1 MSRKSAPQFVVKTLN
16 PKDEDSKYY
25 GTEPEFKE
33 QPTVEGRTSALTNGL
48 RWYSRFFGRKDAKE
62 LMIQYTEFKGNP
74 EQGKLLR
81 KVEDSEIAMSLCWLA
96 RMNMRGLVL
105 TDEEQS
111 KVNNELF
118 RVTETFT
125 NPQLA
130 KASMTSVAK
139 TDVKEVKE
147 TNRPNVQEIMRE
159 KASEV
164 AGELEGIFDEY
175 IKDGAKA
182 NHSFKII
189 DEVKKKNILSQH
201 ISIISDVW
209 KKKLAEFSLVLEG
222 KDSDLAQG
230 YAFLTKTQIKN
241 IIKFIEQVLSELNSY
256 ISVKKTTRAPRA
268 RKPISVEK
276 QVSKLKYLRAFKDE
290 ALKLDLISIHPTKLH
305 GASECYLYDTSK
317 RKLIYLCADEYSKTF
332 TVKGTTI
339 LGFDI
344 SKSQVKT
351 LRKPSESLPALMKL
365 GKPAGRKFFS
375 EIKAVGT
382 TPNGRTNENLI
393 ILKTF

>member
-1 MSRKSAPQFVVKTLN
+1 MSRKAVSQFVVKTLN

-33 QPTVEGRTSALTNGL
+33 QPTVEGRTSALSSGL

-62 LMIQYTEFKGNP
+62 LLIQYTEFKGNS

-105 TDEEQS
+105 TDEEQT
-111 KVNNELF
+111 KVNNELA
-118 RVTETFT
+118 RLTETYT

-130 KASMTSVAK
+130 KVSMTSVAK
-139 TDVKEVKE
+139 EEVKE

-182 NHSFKII
+182 SHSFKII

-222 KDSDLAQG
+222 KDSDLVQG
-230 YAFLTKTQIKN
+230 YAFLTKTQVKN
-241 IIKFIEQVLSELNSY
+241 IVKFIEQVLSELNSY

-268 RKPISVEK
+268 RKPVSVEK
-276 QVSKLKYLRAFKDE
+276 QVSKLKYLRSFKDE
-290 ALKLDLISIHPTKLH
+290 ALKLDLTSIHPTKLH
-305 GASECYLYDTSK
+305 GASEAWVYDTAK
-317 RKLIYLCADEYSKTF
+317 RKLHHYVADEYSKTF
-332 TVKGTTI
+332 TVKGNTI
-339 LGFDI
+339 LGFDTRN
-344 SKSQVKT
+344 SEMKT
-351 LRKPSESLPALMKL
+351 LRKPTEQLKEIMGS
-365 GKPAGRKFFS
+365 KPAARKYFKD
-375 EIKAVGT
+375 IKSVST
-382 TPNGRTNENLI
+382 VPNGRFNDNLI
-393 ILKTF
+393 ILKAF

>member
-1 MSRKSAPQFVVKTLN
+1 MSRKAVSQFVVKTLN

-33 QPTVEGRTSALTNGL
+33 QPTVEGRTSALSSGL

-62 LMIQYTEFKGNP
+62 LLIQYTEFKGNP

-105 TDEEQS
+105 TDEEQT
-111 KVNNELF
+111 KVNNELA
-118 RVTETFT
+118 RLTETFT
-125 NPQLA
+125 NPKLA
-130 KASMTSVAK
+130 KVSMTSVAK
-139 TDVKEVKE
+139 EEVKE
-147 TNRPNVQEIMRE
+147 TPTNRPNVQEIMRE

-182 NHSFKII
+182 SHNFKII

-222 KDSDLAQG
+222 KDSDLVQG
-230 YAFLTKTQIKN
+230 YAFLTKTQVKN

-268 RKPISVEK
+268 RKPVSVEK
-276 QVSKLKYLRAFKDE
+276 QVSKLKYMRTFKDE
-290 ALKLDLISIHPTKLH
+290 ALKLDLTSIHPTKLH
-305 GASECYLYDTSK
+305 GASEAWVYDTAK
-317 RKLIYLCADEYSKTF
+317 RKLHHYVADEYSKTF
-332 TVKGTTI
+332 TVKGNTI
-339 LGFDI
+339 LGFDTRN
-344 SKSQVKT
+344 SEMKT
-351 LRKPSESLPALMKL
+351 LRKPTEQLKEIMGS
-365 GKPAGRKFFS
+365 KPAARKYFKD
-375 EIKAVGT
+375 IKSVST
-382 TPNGRTNENLI
+382 TPNGRFNDNLI
-393 ILKTF
+393 ILKAF

>member
-1 MSRKSAPQFVVKTLN
+1 MSRKAVSQFVVKTLN

-33 QPTVEGRTSALTNGL
+33 QPTVEKRTSALSNGL

-62 LMIQYTEFKGNP
+62 FLIQYTEFKGNI

-81 KVEDSEIAMSLCWLA
+81 KVEDNEIAMSLCWLA

-105 TDEEQS
+105 SDEEQT
-111 KVNNELF
+111 KLNNELT
-118 RVTETFT
+118 RLTETFT

-182 NHSFKII
+182 NHNFKII

-201 ISIISDVW
+201 ISIIGDVW
-209 KKKLAEFSLVLEG
+209 KKKLVEFSLVLEG
-222 KDSDLAQG
+222 KDGDLAQG
-230 YAFLTKTQIKN
+230 YAFLTKTQVKN

-256 ISVKKTTRAPRA
+256 ISVKKTARAPRA
-268 RKPISVEK
+268 RKPVSVEK
-276 QVSKLKYLRAFKDE
+276 QVSKLKYMRSFKDE

-305 GASECYLYDTSK
+305 GASEAWVYDTAK
-317 RKLIYLCADEYSKTF
+317 RKLHHYLADEYSKTF
-332 TVKGTTI
+332 TVKGNTI
-339 LGFDI
+339 LGFDTRN
-344 SKSQVKT
+344 SEMKT
-351 LRKPSESLPALMKL
+351 LRKPAEQLKEIMGS
-365 GKPAGRKFFS
+365 KPAARKYFK
-375 EIKAVGT
+375 EIKAVST
-382 TPNGRTNENLI
+382 TPNGRFNENLI
-393 ILKTF
+393 ILKAF

>member
-33 QPTVEGRTSALTNGL
+33 QPTVEGRTSALSNGL

-62 LMIQYTEFKGNP
+62 LLIQYTEFKGNP

-105 TDEEQS
+105 TTEEQT
-111 KVNNELF
+111 KVNNELT
-118 RVTETFT
+118 RLTETFT
-125 NPQLA
+125 NPKLA

-139 TDVKEVKE
+139 EEVKE
-147 TNRPNVQEIMRE
+147 TPTNRPNVQEIMRE

-182 NHSFKII
+182 SHSFKII

-209 KKKLAEFSLVLEG
+209 KKKLVEFSLVLEG

-268 RKPISVEK
+268 RKPVSVEK
-276 QVSKLKYLRAFKDE
+276 QVSKLKYLRSFKDE
-290 ALKLDLISIHPTKLH
+290 ALKLDLTSIHPTKLH
-305 GASECYLYDTSK
+305 GASECWVYDTAK
-317 RKLIYLCADEYSKTF
+317 RKLHHYVADEYSKTF
-332 TVKGTTI
+332 TVKGNTI
-339 LGFDI
+339 LGFDTRN
-344 SKSQVKT
+344 SEMKT
-351 LRKPSESLPALMKL
+351 LRKPAEQLKEIMGS
-365 GKPAGRKFFS
+365 KPAARKYFK
-375 EIKAVGT
+375 EIKAVAT
-382 TPNGRTNENLI
+382 TPNGRFNENLI
-393 ILKTF
+393 ILKAF

>member
-33 QPTVEGRTSALTNGL
+33 QPTVEGRTSALSNGL
-48 RWYSRFFGRKDAKE
+48 RWYSRFFSRKDAKE
-62 LMIQYTEFKGNP
+62 LLIQYTEFKGNP

-105 TDEEQS
+105 TDAEQT
-111 KVNNELF
+111 KVNNELT
-118 RVTETFT
+118 RLTETFT
-125 NPQLA
+125 NPKLA
-130 KASMTSVAK
+130 KASMTSV
-139 TDVKEVKE
+139 TKEEGKE
-147 TNRPNVQEIMRE
+147 TPTNRPNVQEIMRE
-159 KASEV
+159 KAAEV

-209 KKKLAEFSLVLEG
+209 KKKLVEFSLVLEG
-222 KDSDLAQG
+222 KDSDLVQG
-230 YAFLTKTQIKN
+230 YAFLTKTQVKN

-256 ISVKKTTRAPRA
+256 ISVKKTARAPRA
-268 RKPISVEK
+268 RKPVSVEK

-365 GKPAGRKFFS
+365 GKPAGRKFFN

-393 ILKTF
+393 ILKAF

>member
-1 MSRKSAPQFVVKTLN
+1 MSRKSAPHFVVKTLN

-33 QPTVEGRTSALTNGL
+33 QPTVEGRTSALSNGL

-62 LMIQYTEFKGNP
+62 LLIQYAEFKGNT

-105 TDEEQS
+105 TDEEQT

-118 RVTETFT
+118 RLTETFT

-182 NHSFKII
+182 SHNFKII

-222 KDSDLAQG
+222 KDSDLVQG
-230 YAFLTKTQIKN
+230 YAFLTKTQVKN
-241 IIKFIEQVLSELNSY
+241 VIKFIEQVLSELNSY

-268 RKPISVEK
+268 RKPVSVEK
-276 QVSKLKYLRAFKDE
+276 QVSKLKYMRTFKDE
-290 ALKLDLISIHPTKLH
+290 ALKLDLTSIHPTKLH
-305 GASECYLYDTSK
+305 GASEAWVYDTAK
-317 RKLIYLCADEYSKTF
+317 RKLHHYVADEYSKTF
-332 TVKGTTI
+332 TVKGNTI
-339 LGFDI
+339 LGFDTRN
-344 SKSQVKT
+344 SEMKT
-351 LRKPSESLPALMKL
+351 LRKPTEQLKEIMGS
-365 GKPAGRKFFS
+365 KPAARKYFKDIKSVSTVPTGRF
-375 EIKAVGT
+375 
-382 TPNGRTNENLI
+382 NENLI
-393 ILKTF
+393 ILKAF

>member
-1 MSRKSAPQFVVKTLN
+1 MSRKAVSQFVVKTLN

-33 QPTVEGRTSALTNGL
+33 QPTVEGRTSALSNGL

-62 LMIQYTEFKGNP
+62 LLIQYAEFKGNA

-105 TDEEQS
+105 TDEEQT
-111 KVNNELF
+111 KVNNELT
-118 RVTETFT
+118 RLTETYT
-125 NPQLA
+125 NPKLA
-130 KASMTSVAK
+130 KVSMTSVAK
-139 TDVKEVKE
+139 EEVKE
-147 TNRPNVQEIMRE
+147 TPTNRPNVQEIMRE

-182 NHSFKII
+182 SHSFKII

-201 ISIISDVW
+201 VYIISDVW
-209 KKKLAEFSLVLEG
+209 KKKLVEFSLVLEG
-222 KDSDLAQG
+222 KDGDLAQG
-230 YAFLTKTQIKN
+230 YAFLTKTQVKN

-268 RKPISVEK
+268 RKPVSVEK
-276 QVSKLKYLRAFKDE
+276 QVSKLKYMRSFKDE
-290 ALKLDLISIHPTKLH
+290 ALKLDLTSIHPTKLH
-305 GASECYLYDTSK
+305 GASECWVYDTAK
-317 RKLIYLCADEYSKTF
+317 RKLHHYVADEYSKTF
-332 TVKGTTI
+332 TVKGNTI
-339 LGFDI
+339 LGFDTRNSEMKI
-344 SKSQVKT
+344 
-351 LRKPSESLPALMKL
+351 LRKPTEQLKEIMGS
-365 GKPAGRKFFS
+365 KPAARKYFK
-375 EIKAVGT
+375 EIKAVST
-382 TPNGRTNENLI
+382 TPNGRFNENLI
-393 ILKTF
+393 ILKAF

>member
-1 MSRKSAPQFVVKTLN
+1 MSRKAVSQFVVKTLN

-33 QPTVEGRTSALTNGL
+33 QPTVEGRTSALSSGL

-62 LMIQYTEFKGNP
+62 LLIQYTEFKGNP

-81 KVEDSEIAMSLCWLA
+81 KVEDSEITMSLCWLA

-105 TDEEQS
+105 TDEEQT
-111 KVNNELF
+111 KVNNELA
-118 RVTETFT
+118 RLTETYT

-130 KASMTSVAK
+130 KVSMTSVAK
-139 TDVKEVKE
+139 EEVKE
-147 TNRPNVQEIMRE
+147 TSTNRPNVQEIMRE

-182 NHSFKII
+182 SHSFKII

-222 KDSDLAQG
+222 KDSDLVQG
-230 YAFLTKTQIKN
+230 YAFLTKTQVKN
-241 IIKFIEQVLSELNSY
+241 IVKFIEQVLSELNSY

-268 RKPISVEK
+268 RKPVSVEK
-276 QVSKLKYLRAFKDE
+276 QVSKLKYLRSFKDE
-290 ALKLDLISIHPTKLH
+290 ALKLDLTSVHPTKLH
-305 GASECYLYDTSK
+305 GASEAWVYDTAK
-317 RKLIYLCADEYSKTF
+317 RKLHHYVADEYSKTF
-332 TVKGTTI
+332 TVKGNTI
-339 LGFDI
+339 LGFDTRN
-344 SKSQVKT
+344 SEMKT
-351 LRKPSESLPALMKL
+351 LRKPTEQLKEIMGS
-365 GKPAGRKFFS
+365 KPAARKYFKD
-375 EIKAVGT
+375 IKSVST
-382 TPNGRTNENLI
+382 VPNGRFNDNLI
-393 ILKTF
+393 ILKAF

>member
-33 QPTVEGRTSALTNGL
+33 QPTVEGRTSALSSGL

-62 LMIQYTEFKGNP
+62 LLIQYTEFKGNP

-105 TDEEQS
+105 TDEEQT
-111 KVNNELF
+111 KVHNELV
-118 RVTETFT
+118 RLTETHT

-130 KASMTSVAK
+130 KVSMTSVAK
-139 TDVKEVKE
+139 EEVKE
-147 TNRPNVQEIMRE
+147 TPTNRPNVQEIMRE

-182 NHSFKII
+182 SHSFKII

-201 ISIISDVW
+201 ISIISDIW

-222 KDSDLAQG
+222 KDSDLVQG
-230 YAFLTKTQIKN
+230 YAFLTKTQVKN
-241 IIKFIEQVLSELNSY
+241 IVKFIEQVLSELNSY

-268 RKPISVEK
+268 RKPVSVEK
-276 QVSKLKYLRAFKDE
+276 QVSKLKYLRSFKDE
-290 ALKLDLISIHPTKLH
+290 ALKLDLTSIHPTKLH
-305 GASECYLYDTSK
+305 GASEAWVYDTAK
-317 RKLIYLCADEYSKTF
+317 RKLHHYVADEYSKTF
-332 TVKGTTI
+332 TVKGNTI
-339 LGFDI
+339 LGFDTRN
-344 SKSQVKT
+344 SEMKT
-351 LRKPSESLPALMKL
+351 LRKPTEQLKEIMGS
-365 GKPAGRKFFS
+365 KPAARKYFKD
-375 EIKAVGT
+375 IKAVST
-382 TPNGRTNENLI
+382 VPNGRFNENLI
-393 ILKTF
+393 ILKAF

>member
-1 MSRKSAPQFVVKTLN
+1 MSRKAVSQFVVKTLN

-33 QPTVEGRTSALTNGL
+33 QPTVEGRTSALSSGL

-62 LMIQYTEFKGNP
+62 LLIQYTEFKGNP
-74 EQGKLLR
+74 EQVKLLR

-105 TDEEQS
+105 TDEEQT
-111 KVNNELF
+111 KVNNELA
-118 RVTETFT
+118 RLTETYT

-130 KASMTSVAK
+130 KVSMTSVAK
-139 TDVKEVKE
+139 EEVKE

-182 NHSFKII
+182 SHSFKII

-222 KDSDLAQG
+222 KDSDLVQG
-230 YAFLTKTQIKN
+230 YAFLTKTQVKN
-241 IIKFIEQVLSELNSY
+241 IVKFIEQVLSELNSY

-268 RKPISVEK
+268 RKPVSVEK

-290 ALKLDLISIHPTKLH
+290 ALKLDLTSIHPTKLH
-305 GASECYLYDTSK
+305 GASEAWVYDTAK
-317 RKLIYLCADEYSKTF
+317 RKLHHYVADEYSKTF
-332 TVKGTTI
+332 TVKGNTI
-339 LGFDI
+339 LGFDTRN
-344 SKSQVKT
+344 SEMKT
-351 LRKPSESLPALMKL
+351 LRKPTEQLKEIMGS
-365 GKPAGRKFFS
+365 KPAARKYFKD
-375 EIKAVGT
+375 IKSVST
-382 TPNGRTNENLI
+382 VPNGRFNDNLI
-393 ILKTF
+393 ILKAF

>member
-1 MSRKSAPQFVVKTLN
+1 MSRKAVSQFVVKTLN

-33 QPTVEGRTSALTNGL
+33 QPTVEGRTSALSNGL

-62 LMIQYTEFKGNP
+62 LLIQYTEFKGNP

-105 TDEEQS
+105 TQEEQS
-111 KVNNELF
+111 KVNNELT
-118 RVTETFT
+118 RLTETFT
-125 NPQLA
+125 NPKLA

-139 TDVKEVKE
+139 TDAKEVKE

-164 AGELEGIFDEY
+164 AGELEGIFDEF

-182 NHSFKII
+182 SHGFKII

-209 KKKLAEFSLVLEG
+209 KKKLVEFSLVQEG
-222 KDSDLAQG
+222 KDGDLAQG
-230 YAFLTKTQIKN
+230 YAFLTKTQVKN

-268 RKPISVEK
+268 RKPVSVEK
-276 QVSKLKYLRAFKDE
+276 QVSKLKYMRTFKDE
-290 ALKLDLISIHPTKLH
+290 ALKLDLTSIHPTKLH
-305 GASECYLYDTSK
+305 GASECWVYDTAK
-317 RKLIYLCADEYSKTF
+317 RKLHHYVADEYSKTF
-332 TVKGTTI
+332 TVKGNTI
-339 LGFDI
+339 LGFDTRN
-344 SKSQVKT
+344 SEMKT
-351 LRKPSESLPALMKL
+351 LRKPTEQLKEIMGS
-365 GKPAGRKFFS
+365 KPAARKYFKD
-375 EIKAVGT
+375 IKAVST
-382 TPNGRTNENLI
+382 VPTGRFNENLI
-393 ILKTF
+393 ILKAF

>member
-1 MSRKSAPQFVVKTLN
+1 VSQFVVKTLN

-33 QPTVEGRTSALTNGL
+33 QPTVEGRTSALSNGL

-62 LMIQYTEFKGNP
+62 LLIQYTEFKGNP

-105 TDEEQS
+105 TDEEQT
-111 KVNNELF
+111 KVNNELT
-118 RVTETFT
+118 RLTETYT
-125 NPQLA
+125 NPKLA
-130 KASMTSVAK
+130 KVSMTSVAK
-139 TDVKEVKE
+139 EEVKE
-147 TNRPNVQEIMRE
+147 TPTNRPNVQEIMRE

-164 AGELEGIFDEY
+164 AGELEGIFDEF

-182 NHSFKII
+182 SHSFKII

-201 ISIISDVW
+201 VYIISDVW

-222 KDSDLAQG
+222 KDSDLVQG
-230 YAFLTKTQIKN
+230 YAFLTKTQVKN

-268 RKPISVEK
+268 RKPVSVEK
-276 QVSKLKYLRAFKDE
+276 QVSKLKYMRSFKDE
-290 ALKLDLISIHPTKLH
+290 ALKLDLTSVHPTKLH
-305 GASECYLYDTSK
+305 GASECWVYDTAK
-317 RKLIYLCADEYSKTF
+317 RKLHHYVADEYSKTF
-332 TVKGTTI
+332 TVKGNTI
-339 LGFDI
+339 LGFDTRN
-344 SKSQVKT
+344 SEMKT
-351 LRKPSESLPALMKL
+351 LRKPTEQLKEIMGS
-365 GKPAGRKFFS
+365 KPAARKYFK
-375 EIKAVGT
+375 EIKAVST
-382 TPNGRTNENLI
+382 VPNGRFNENLI
-393 ILKTF
+393 ILKAF

>member
-1 MSRKSAPQFVVKTLN
+1 MSQFVVKTLN

-33 QPTVEGRTSALTNGL
+33 QPTVEGRTSALSSGL

-62 LMIQYTEFKGNP
+62 LLIQYTEFKGNP

-81 KVEDSEIAMSLCWLA
+81 KVEDSEITMSLCWLA

-105 TDEEQS
+105 TDEEQT
-111 KVNNELF
+111 KVNNELA
-118 RVTETFT
+118 RLTETFT
-125 NPQLA
+125 NPKLV
-130 KASMTSVAK
+130 KVSMTSVAK
-139 TDVKEVKE
+139 EEVKE
-147 TNRPNVQEIMRE
+147 TSTNRPNVQEIMRE

-182 NHSFKII
+182 SHSFKII

-222 KDSDLAQG
+222 KDSDLVQG
-230 YAFLTKTQIKN
+230 YAFLTKTQVKN
-241 IIKFIEQVLSELNSY
+241 IVKFIEQVLSELNSY

-268 RKPISVEK
+268 RKPVSVEK
-276 QVSKLKYLRAFKDE
+276 QVSKLKYLRSFKDE
-290 ALKLDLISIHPTKLH
+290 ALKLDLTSVHPTKLH
-305 GASECYLYDTSK
+305 GASEAWVYDTAK
-317 RKLIYLCADEYSKTF
+317 RKLHHYVADEYSKTF
-332 TVKGTTI
+332 TVKGNTI
-339 LGFDI
+339 LGFDTRN
-344 SKSQVKT
+344 SEMKT
-351 LRKPSESLPALMKL
+351 LRKPTEQLKEIMGS
-365 GKPAGRKFFS
+365 KPAARKYFKD
-375 EIKAVGT
+375 IKSVST
-382 TPNGRTNENLI
+382 VPNGRFNDNLI
-393 ILKTF
+393 ILKAF

>member
-1 MSRKSAPQFVVKTLN
+1 MSRKAVSQFVVKTLN

-33 QPTVEGRTSALTNGL
+33 QPTVEGRTSALSSGL

-62 LMIQYTEFKGNP
+62 LLIQYTEFKGNT

-105 TDEEQS
+105 TDEEQT
-111 KVNNELF
+111 KVHNELA
-118 RVTETFT
+118 RLTETYT

-130 KASMTSVAK
+130 KVSMTSVAK
-139 TDVKEVKE
+139 EDVKETS

-182 NHSFKII
+182 SHSFKII

-222 KDSDLAQG
+222 KDSDLVQG
-230 YAFLTKTQIKN
+230 YAFLTKTQVKN
-241 IIKFIEQVLSELNSY
+241 IVKFIEQVLSELNSY

-268 RKPISVEK
+268 RKPVSVEK
-276 QVSKLKYLRAFKDE
+276 QVSKLKYLRSFKDE
-290 ALKLDLISIHPTKLH
+290 ALKLDLTSIHPTKLH
-305 GASECYLYDTSK
+305 GASEAWVYDTAK
-317 RKLIYLCADEYSKTF
+317 RKLHHYVADEYSKTF
-332 TVKGTTI
+332 TVKGNTI
-339 LGFDI
+339 LGFDTRN
-344 SKSQVKT
+344 SEMKT
-351 LRKPSESLPALMKL
+351 LRKPTEQLKEIMGS
-365 GKPAGRKFFS
+365 KPAARKYFKD
-375 EIKAVGT
+375 IKAVST
-382 TPNGRTNENLI
+382 VPNGRFNENLI
-393 ILKTF
+393 ILKAF

>member
-1 MSRKSAPQFVVKTLN
+1 VSQFVVKILN

-33 QPTVEGRTSALTNGL
+33 QPTVEGRTSALSSGL

-62 LMIQYTEFKGNP
+62 LLIQYTEFKGNP

-105 TDEEQS
+105 TDEEQT
-111 KVNNELF
+111 KVNNELA
-118 RVTETFT
+118 RLTETYT

-130 KASMTSVAK
+130 KVSMTSVAK
-139 TDVKEVKE
+139 EEVKE
-147 TNRPNVQEIMRE
+147 TPTNRPNVQEIMRE

-182 NHSFKII
+182 SHSFKII

-222 KDSDLAQG
+222 KDSDLVQG
-230 YAFLTKTQIKN
+230 YAFLTKTQVKN
-241 IIKFIEQVLSELNSY
+241 IVKFIEQVLSELNSY

-268 RKPISVEK
+268 RKPVSVEK
-276 QVSKLKYLRAFKDE
+276 QVSKLKYLRSFKDE
-290 ALKLDLISIHPTKLH
+290 ALKLDLTSVHPTKLH
-305 GASECYLYDTSK
+305 GASEAWVYDTAK
-317 RKLIYLCADEYSKTF
+317 RKLHHYVADEYSKTF
-332 TVKGTTI
+332 TVKGNTI
-339 LGFDI
+339 LGFDTRN
-344 SKSQVKT
+344 SEMKT
-351 LRKPSESLPALMKL
+351 LRKPTEQLKEIMGS
-365 GKPAGRKFFS
+365 KPAARKYFKD
-375 EIKAVGT
+375 IKSVST
-382 TPNGRTNENLI
+382 VPNGRFNDNLI
-393 ILKTF
+393 ILKAF

>member
-1 MSRKSAPQFVVKTLN
+1 MSRKAVSQFVVKTLN

-62 LMIQYTEFKGNP
+62 LLIQYTEFKGNP

-81 KVEDSEIAMSLCWLA
+81 KVEDGEIAMSLCWLA

-105 TDEEQS
+105 TDEEQT

-118 RVTETFT
+118 RLTETFT

-182 NHSFKII
+182 SHSFKII

-201 ISIISDVW
+201 VYIISDVW

-222 KDSDLAQG
+222 KDGDLAQG

-268 RKPISVEK
+268 RKPVSVEK
-276 QVSKLKYLRAFKDE
+276 QVSNLKYMRTFKDE
-290 ALKLDLISIHPTKLH
+290 ALKLDLTSVHPTKLH
-305 GASECYLYDTSK
+305 GASECWAYDTAK
-317 RKLIYLCADEYSKTF
+317 RKLHHYVADEYSKTF
-332 TVKGTTI
+332 TVKGNTL
-339 LGFDI
+339 LGFDTRN
-344 SKSQVKT
+344 SEMKT
-351 LRKPSESLPALMKL
+351 LRKPTEQLKEIMGS
-365 GKPAGRKFFS
+365 KPAARKYFKD
-375 EIKAVGT
+375 IKAVST
-382 TPNGRTNENLI
+382 VPNGRFNENLI
-393 ILKTF
+393 ILKAF

>member
-1 MSRKSAPQFVVKTLN
+1 MSRKAVSQFVVKTLN

-33 QPTVEGRTSALTNGL
+33 QPTVEGRTSALSSGL

-62 LMIQYTEFKGNP
+62 LLIQYTEFKGNP

-105 TDEEQS
+105 TDEEQT
-111 KVNNELF
+111 KVHNELA
-118 RVTETFT
+118 RLTETYT

-130 KASMTSVAK
+130 KVSMTSVAK
-139 TDVKEVKE
+139 EDVKETS

-182 NHSFKII
+182 SHSFKII

-222 KDSDLAQG
+222 KDSDLVQG
-230 YAFLTKTQIKN
+230 YAFLTKTQVKN
-241 IIKFIEQVLSELNSY
+241 IVKFIEQVLSELNSY

-268 RKPISVEK
+268 RKPVSVEK
-276 QVSKLKYLRAFKDE
+276 QVSNLKYLRSFKDE
-290 ALKLDLISIHPTKLH
+290 ALKLDLTSVHPTKLH
-305 GASECYLYDTSK
+305 GASEAWVYDTAK
-317 RKLIYLCADEYSKTF
+317 RKLHHYVADEYSKTF
-332 TVKGTTI
+332 TVKGNTI
-339 LGFDI
+339 LGFDTRN
-344 SKSQVKT
+344 SEMKT
-351 LRKPSESLPALMKL
+351 LRKPTEQLKEIMGS
-365 GKPAGRKFFS
+365 KPAARKYFKD
-375 EIKAVGT
+375 IKSVST
-382 TPNGRTNENLI
+382 VPNGRFNDNLI
-393 ILKTF
+393 ILKAF

>member
-1 MSRKSAPQFVVKTLN
+1 MSRKAVSQFVVKTLN

-33 QPTVEGRTSALTNGL
+33 QPTVEGRTSALSSGL

-62 LMIQYTEFKGNP
+62 LLIQYTEFKGNT

-105 TDEEQS
+105 TDEEQT
-111 KVNNELF
+111 KVHNELV
-118 RVTETFT
+118 RLTETYT

-130 KASMTSVAK
+130 KVSMTSVAK
-139 TDVKEVKE
+139 EEVKE
-147 TNRPNVQEIMRE
+147 TPTNRPNVQEIMRE

-182 NHSFKII
+182 SHNFKII

-201 ISIISDVW
+201 ISVISDVW

-222 KDSDLAQG
+222 KDSDLVQG
-230 YAFLTKTQIKN
+230 YAFLTKTQVKN
-241 IIKFIEQVLSELNSY
+241 VIKFIEQVLSELNSY

-268 RKPISVEK
+268 RKPVSVEK
-276 QVSKLKYLRAFKDE
+276 QVSKLKYMRTFKDE
-290 ALKLDLISIHPTKLH
+290 ALKLDLTSIHPTKLH
-305 GASECYLYDTSK
+305 GASEAWVYDTAK
-317 RKLIYLCADEYSKTF
+317 RKLHHYVADEYSKTF
-332 TVKGTTI
+332 TVKGNTI
-339 LGFDI
+339 LGFDTRN
-344 SKSQVKT
+344 SEMKT
-351 LRKPSESLPALMKL
+351 LRKPTEQLKEIMGS
-365 GKPAGRKFFS
+365 KPAARKYFKD
-375 EIKAVGT
+375 IKAVST
-382 TPNGRTNENLI
+382 VPTGRFNENLI
-393 ILKTF
+393 ILKAF

>member
-1 MSRKSAPQFVVKTLN
+1 MSRKAVSQFVVKTLN

-33 QPTVEGRTSALTNGL
+33 QPSVEGRISALSSGL

-62 LMIQYTEFKGNP
+62 LLIQYTEFKGNP

-105 TDEEQS
+105 TDEEQT
-111 KVNNELF
+111 KVTNELA
-118 RVTETFT
+118 RLTETYT
-125 NPQLA
+125 NPKLA
-130 KASMTSVAK
+130 KVSMTSVAK
-139 TDVKEVKE
+139 EEVKE
-147 TNRPNVQEIMRE
+147 TPTNRPNVQEIMRE

-182 NHSFKII
+182 SHNFKII

-201 ISIISDVW
+201 VSIIGDVW
-209 KKKLAEFSLVLEG
+209 KKKLVEFSLVLEG

-230 YAFLTKTQIKN
+230 YAFLTKTQVKN

-268 RKPISVEK
+268 RKPVSVEK
-276 QVSKLKYLRAFKDE
+276 QVSKLKYMRTFKDE
-290 ALKLDLISIHPTKLH
+290 ALKLDLTSVHPTKLH
-305 GASECYLYDTSK
+305 GASECWVYDTAK
-317 RKLIYLCADEYSKTF
+317 RKLHHYVADEYSKTF
-332 TVKGTTI
+332 TVKGNTI
-339 LGFDI
+339 LGFDTRN
-344 SKSQVKT
+344 SEMKT
-351 LRKPSESLPALMKL
+351 LRKPTEQLKEIMGS
-365 GKPAGRKFFS
+365 KPAARKYFK
-375 EIKAVGT
+375 EIKAVST
-382 TPNGRTNENLI
+382 TPNGRFNENLI
-393 ILKTF
+393 ILKAF

>member
-1 MSRKSAPQFVVKTLN
+1 MSRKAVSQFVVKILN

-33 QPTVEGRTSALTNGL
+33 QPTVEGRTSALSSGL

-62 LMIQYTEFKGNP
+62 LLIQYTEFKGNP

-105 TDEEQS
+105 TDEEQT
-111 KVNNELF
+111 KVNNELA
-118 RVTETFT
+118 RLTETYT

-130 KASMTSVAK
+130 KVSMTSVAK
-139 TDVKEVKE
+139 EEVKE
-147 TNRPNVQEIMRE
+147 TPTNRPNVQEIMRE

-182 NHSFKII
+182 SHSFKII

-222 KDSDLAQG
+222 KDSDLVQG
-230 YAFLTKTQIKN
+230 YAFLTKTQVKN
-241 IIKFIEQVLSELNSY
+241 IVKFIEQVLSELNSY

-268 RKPISVEK
+268 RKPVSVEK
-276 QVSKLKYLRAFKDE
+276 QVSKLKYLRSFKDE
-290 ALKLDLISIHPTKLH
+290 ALKLDLTSVHPTKLH
-305 GASECYLYDTSK
+305 GASEAWVYDTAK
-317 RKLIYLCADEYSKTF
+317 RKLHHYVADEYSKTF
-332 TVKGTTI
+332 TVKGNTI
-339 LGFDI
+339 LGFDTRN
-344 SKSQVKT
+344 SEMKT
-351 LRKPSESLPALMKL
+351 LRKPTEQLKEIMGS
-365 GKPAGRKFFS
+365 KPAARKYFKD
-375 EIKAVGT
+375 IKSVST
-382 TPNGRTNENLI
+382 VPNGRFNDNLI
-393 ILKTF
+393 ILKAF

>member
-1 MSRKSAPQFVVKTLN
+1 MSRKAVSQFVVKTLN

-33 QPTVEGRTSALTNGL
+33 QPTVEGRTSALSSGL

-62 LMIQYTEFKGNP
+62 LLIQYTEFKGNP

-105 TDEEQS
+105 TDEEQT
-111 KVNNELF
+111 KVNNELA
-118 RVTETFT
+118 RLTETYT

-130 KASMTSVAK
+130 KVSMTSVAK
-139 TDVKEVKE
+139 EEVKE
-147 TNRPNVQEIMRE
+147 TPTNRPNVQEIMRE

-182 NHSFKII
+182 SHSFKII

-222 KDSDLAQG
+222 KDSDLVQG
-230 YAFLTKTQIKN
+230 YAFLTKTQVKN
-241 IIKFIEQVLSELNSY
+241 IVKFIEQVLSELNSY

-268 RKPISVEK
+268 RKPVSVEK
-276 QVSKLKYLRAFKDE
+276 QVSKLKYLRSFKDE
-290 ALKLDLISIHPTKLH
+290 ALKLDLTSIHPTKLH
-305 GASECYLYDTSK
+305 GASEAWVYDTAK
-317 RKLIYLCADEYSKTF
+317 RKLHHYVADEYSKTF
-332 TVKGTTI
+332 TVKGNTI
-339 LGFDI
+339 LGFDTRN
-344 SKSQVKT
+344 SEMKT
-351 LRKPSESLPALMKL
+351 LRKPTEQLKEIMGS
-365 GKPAGRKFFS
+365 KPAARKYFKD
-375 EIKAVGT
+375 IKSVST
-382 TPNGRTNENLI
+382 VPNGRFNDNLI
-393 ILKTF
+393 ILKAF

>member
-1 MSRKSAPQFVVKTLN
+1 MSRKAVSQFVVKILN

-33 QPTVEGRTSALTNGL
+33 QPTVEGRTSALSSGL

-62 LMIQYTEFKGNP
+62 LLIQYTEFKGNP

-105 TDEEQS
+105 TDEEQT
-111 KVNNELF
+111 KVHNELA
-118 RVTETFT
+118 RLTETYT

-130 KASMTSVAK
+130 KVSMTSVAK
-139 TDVKEVKE
+139 EEVKE
-147 TNRPNVQEIMRE
+147 TPTNRPNVQEIMRE

-182 NHSFKII
+182 SHSFKII

-222 KDSDLAQG
+222 KDSDLVQG
-230 YAFLTKTQIKN
+230 YAFLTKTQVKN
-241 IIKFIEQVLSELNSY
+241 IVKFIEQVLSELNSY

-268 RKPISVEK
+268 RKPVSVEK
-276 QVSKLKYLRAFKDE
+276 QVSKLKYLRSFKDE
-290 ALKLDLISIHPTKLH
+290 ALKLDLTSVHPTKLH
-305 GASECYLYDTSK
+305 GASEAWVYDTAK
-317 RKLIYLCADEYSKTF
+317 RKLHHYVADEYSKTF
-332 TVKGTTI
+332 TVKGNTI
-339 LGFDI
+339 LGFDTRN
-344 SKSQVKT
+344 SEMKT
-351 LRKPSESLPALMKL
+351 LRKPTEQLKEIMGS
-365 GKPAGRKFFS
+365 KPAARKYFKD
-375 EIKAVGT
+375 IKSVST
-382 TPNGRTNENLI
+382 VPNGRFNDNLI
-393 ILKTF
+393 ILKAF

>member
-1 MSRKSAPQFVVKTLN
+1 MSRKAVSQFVVKTLN

-33 QPTVEGRTSALTNGL
+33 QPTVEGRNSALTNGL

-62 LMIQYTEFKGNP
+62 LLIQYTEFKGNP

-105 TDEEQS
+105 TDEEQT

-118 RVTETFT
+118 RLTETFT

-130 KASMTSVAK
+130 KVSMTSVAK
-139 TDVKEVKE
+139 TDEKEVKE

-182 NHSFKII
+182 SHSFKII

-201 ISIISDVW
+201 VYIISDVW

-222 KDSDLAQG
+222 KDGDLAQG

-268 RKPISVEK
+268 RKPVSVEK
-276 QVSKLKYLRAFKDE
+276 QVSKLKYLRSFKDE
-290 ALKLDLISIHPTKLH
+290 ALKLDLTSVHPTKLH
-305 GASECYLYDTSK
+305 GASECWAYDTAK
-317 RKLIYLCADEYSKTF
+317 RKLHHYVADEYSKTF
-332 TVKGTTI
+332 TVKGNTL
-339 LGFDI
+339 LGFDTRN
-344 SKSQVKT
+344 SEMKT
-351 LRKPSESLPALMKL
+351 LRKPTEQLKEIMGS
-365 GKPAGRKFFS
+365 KPAARKYFKD
-375 EIKAVGT
+375 IKAVST
-382 TPNGRTNENLI
+382 VPNGRFNENLI
-393 ILKTF
+393 ILKAF

>member
-105 TDEEQS
+105 TDEEQT

-118 RVTETFT
+118 RLTETFT

-276 QVSKLKYLRAFKDE
+276 QVSKLKYQRTFKDE
-290 ALKLDLISIHPTKLH
+290 ALKLDLTSIHPTKLH
-305 GASECYLYDTSK
+305 GASEAWVYDTAK
-317 RKLIYLCADEYSKTF
+317 RKLHHYVADEYSKTL
-332 TVKGTTI
+332 TVKGNTL
-339 LGFDI
+339 LGFDTRN
-344 SKSQVKT
+344 SEMKT
-351 LRKPSESLPALMKL
+351 LRKPTEQLKEIMGS
-365 GKPAGRKFFS
+365 KPAARKYFKD
-375 EIKAVGT
+375 IKAVST
-382 TPNGRTNENLI
+382 VPNGRFNENLI
-393 ILKTF
+393 ILKAF

>member
-1 MSRKSAPQFVVKTLN
+1 MSRKAVSQFVVKTLN

-33 QPTVEGRTSALTNGL
+33 QPTVEGRTSALSNGL

-62 LMIQYTEFKGNP
+62 LLIQYTEFKGNP

-105 TDEEQS
+105 TDEEQT
-111 KVNNELF
+111 KVNNELT
-118 RVTETFT
+118 RLTETYT
-125 NPQLA
+125 NPKLA
-130 KASMTSVAK
+130 KVSMTSVAK
-139 TDVKEVKE
+139 EEVKE
-147 TNRPNVQEIMRE
+147 TPTNRPNVQEIMRE

-164 AGELEGIFDEY
+164 AGELEGIFDEF

-182 NHSFKII
+182 SHSFKII

-201 ISIISDVW
+201 VYIISDVW

-222 KDSDLAQG
+222 KDSDLVQG
-230 YAFLTKTQIKN
+230 YAFLTKTQVKN

-268 RKPISVEK
+268 RKPVSVEK
-276 QVSKLKYLRAFKDE
+276 QVSKLKYMRSFKDE
-290 ALKLDLISIHPTKLH
+290 ALKLDLTSVHPTKLH
-305 GASECYLYDTSK
+305 GASECWVYDTAK
-317 RKLIYLCADEYSKTF
+317 RKLHHYVADEYSKTF
-332 TVKGTTI
+332 TVKGNTI
-339 LGFDI
+339 LGFDTRN
-344 SKSQVKT
+344 SEMKT
-351 LRKPSESLPALMKL
+351 LRKPTEQLKEIMGS
-365 GKPAGRKFFS
+365 KPAARKYFK
-375 EIKAVGT
+375 EIKAVST
-382 TPNGRTNENLI
+382 VPNGRFNENLI
-393 ILKTF
+393 ILKAF

>member
-33 QPTVEGRTSALTNGL
+33 QPTVEGRTSALSNGL

-62 LMIQYTEFKGNP
+62 LLIQYTEFKGNP

-105 TDEEQS
+105 TTEEQT
-111 KVNNELF
+111 KVNNELT
-118 RVTETFT
+118 RLTETFT
-125 NPQLA
+125 NPKLA

-139 TDVKEVKE
+139 EEVKE
-147 TNRPNVQEIMRE
+147 TPTNRPNVQEIMRE

-182 NHSFKII
+182 SHSFKII

-201 ISIISDVW
+201 VYIISDVW

-222 KDSDLAQG
+222 KDGDLAQG

-268 RKPISVEK
+268 RKPVSVEK
-276 QVSKLKYLRAFKDE
+276 QVSKLKYMRSFKDE
-290 ALKLDLISIHPTKLH
+290 SLKLDLTSVHPTKLH
-305 GASECYLYDTSK
+305 GASECWVYDTAK
-317 RKLIYLCADEYSKTF
+317 RKLHHYVADEYSKTF
-332 TVKGTTI
+332 TVKGNTI
-339 LGFDI
+339 LGFDTRN
-344 SKSQVKT
+344 SEMKT
-351 LRKPSESLPALMKL
+351 LRKPAEQLKEIMGS
-365 GKPAGRKFFS
+365 KPAARKYFK
-375 EIKAVGT
+375 EIKAVAT
-382 TPNGRTNENLI
+382 TPNGRFNENLI
-393 ILKTF
+393 ILKAF

>member
-1 MSRKSAPQFVVKTLN
+1 MSRKAVSQFVVKTLN

-33 QPTVEGRTSALTNGL
+33 QPTVEGRTSALSSGL

-62 LMIQYTEFKGNP
+62 LLIQYTEFKGNP

-105 TDEEQS
+105 TDEEQT
-111 KVNNELF
+111 KVHNELV
-118 RVTETFT
+118 RLTETYT

-130 KASMTSVAK
+130 KVSMTSVAK
-139 TDVKEVKE
+139 EEVKE
-147 TNRPNVQEIMRE
+147 TPTNRPNVQEIMRE

-182 NHSFKII
+182 SHSFKII

-222 KDSDLAQG
+222 KDSDLVQG
-230 YAFLTKTQIKN
+230 YAFLTKTQVKN
-241 IIKFIEQVLSELNSY
+241 IVKFIEQVLSELNSY

-268 RKPISVEK
+268 RKPVSVEK
-276 QVSKLKYLRAFKDE
+276 QVSKLKYLRSFKDE
-290 ALKLDLISIHPTKLH
+290 ALKLDLTSIHPTKLH
-305 GASECYLYDTSK
+305 GASEAWVYDTAK
-317 RKLIYLCADEYSKTF
+317 RKLHHYVADEYSKTF
-332 TVKGTTI
+332 TVKGNTI
-339 LGFDI
+339 LGFDTRN
-344 SKSQVKT
+344 SEMKT
-351 LRKPSESLPALMKL
+351 LRKPTEQLKEIMGS
-365 GKPAGRKFFS
+365 KPAARKYFKD
-375 EIKAVGT
+375 IKAVST
-382 TPNGRTNENLI
+382 VPNGRFNENLI
-393 ILKTF
+393 ILKAF